1 MQVPIHSICVLLLK
15 KMRKN
20 RLKMFFNYIFNLNE
34 NEKKELVGRALE
46 EIEKS
51 DIWNDS
57 IRNWITKLSKQFLK
71 TI

>member
-1 MQVPIHSICVLLLK
+1 
-15 KMRKN
+15 
-20 RLKMFFNYIFNLNE
+20 MFFNYIFNLNE